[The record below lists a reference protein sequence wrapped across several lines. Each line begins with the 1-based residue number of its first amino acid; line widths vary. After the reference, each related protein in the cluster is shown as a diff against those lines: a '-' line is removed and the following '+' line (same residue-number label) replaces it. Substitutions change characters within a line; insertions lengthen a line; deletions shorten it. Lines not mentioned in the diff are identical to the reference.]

1 MRRLPLWVTKIVGG
15 LDFYATDVKLSRF
28 LCKFALCDIIRVM
41 ISIIENN
48 DSIEICL
55 HQIRI

>member
-1 MRRLPLWVTKIVGG
+1 MSLRKYYWNPAFASQKKTI
-15 LDFYATDVKLSRF
+15 
-28 LCKFALCDIIRVM
+28 FALCDIIRVM

-55 HQIRI
+55 HQLRI